1 MDFSRQSTNRKQDY
15 SDVVTDVIAITL
27 VFSVENEMNCV
38 HNEPSLW
45 DVNVEPSEEDREL
58 SRNRIATKFFLTAK
72 TVVQVRTSTV

>member
-27 VFSVENEMNCV
+27 VFSVENLMNCV

-58 SRNRIATKFFLTAK
+58 IGVAQS
-72 TVVQVRTSTV
+72 